1 MKDKS
6 VANKIEKSKS
16 VPEHLDLPQEKP
28 TGNPEKRVHV
38 DFPEWMLRL
47 LDWEASRVGV
57 PRQSLIK
64 SWIAEKLE
72 KSIETDH

>member
-6 VANKIEKSKS
+6 TDNNIEKDKN
-16 VPEHLDLPQEKP
+16 VPEHFDFPQEKSP
-28 TGNPEKRVHV
+28 GQPEKRVHV

-72 KSIETDH
+72 KSIETDR